1 MHLGNA
7 TISNDA
13 CSLSPRGTSGER
25 VGERGSFPQFRRS
38 LGCPSPPSFIVGK
51 GNPLLAMVVVSTS
64 VQSATPNRHEMVPL
78 VKMLPNDEMNPI
90 FLATVQATEEAVVNA
105 MVAAETM
112 TGINDHTV
120 IALPHDKL
128 REALKKY
135 NRLTK

>member
-38 LGCPSPPSFIVGK
+38 LGCPSPHSFIVGK

-64 VQSATPNRHEMVPL
+64 VPSATPNRHEMVPL
-78 VKMLPNDEMNPI
+78 VKMLPNDGLEHANDLLGEL
-90 FLATVQATEEAVVNA
+90 LASRAVAKRSTVV
-105 MVAAETM
+105 
-112 TGINDHTV
+112 
-120 IALPHDKL
+120 
-128 REALKKY
+128 R
-135 NRLTK
+135 NRRKQVG